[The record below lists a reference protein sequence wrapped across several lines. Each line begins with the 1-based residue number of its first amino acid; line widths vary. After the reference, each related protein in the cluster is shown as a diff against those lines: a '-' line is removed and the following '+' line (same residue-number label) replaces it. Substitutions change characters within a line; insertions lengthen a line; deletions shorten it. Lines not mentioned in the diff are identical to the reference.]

1 MKGFINLGNTCYLNS
16 GLQMIIQNQD
26 LCNIVTALKSKSEML
41 SKFSDFIEEYYN
53 GQSKPLKPKFIK
65 NLVSEKNSIFS
76 GFNQQDSSEFIVF
89 LLELLNT
96 EINKY
101 TENKNIIDKIFEIEI
116 TTSTKCKVLSCLNVS
131 ENKQNSTILI
141 LDVNEECNNL
151 DDCYNLSKSKIK
163 LDGDEKYFCEKCKK
177 KRIASQRKDITKWP
191 KNLIVWIRRYQQKGT
206 KLSKFSQEILVPVE
220 WRSNYHLKGIVFHSG
235 SLYGGHYIY
244 AGKVNDKWY
253 LFNDATVSELSNR
266 ELINLINYGYI
277 YYYTKS

>member
-1 MKGFINLGNTCYLNS
+1 MKGFTNLGNTCYLNS

-26 LCNIVTALKSKSEML
+26 LCNIVTALKSKSEIL

-53 GQSKPLKPKFIK
+53 GQTKPLKPKFIK
-65 NLVSEKNSIFS
+65 NLVSQKNSIFS

-163 LDGDEKYFCEKCKK
+163 LDGDEKYFCEKCNK

-206 KLSKFSQEILVPVE
+206 KLSKFSQEILVPIE
-220 WRSNYHLKGIVFHSG
+220 WRSNYQLKGIVFHSG